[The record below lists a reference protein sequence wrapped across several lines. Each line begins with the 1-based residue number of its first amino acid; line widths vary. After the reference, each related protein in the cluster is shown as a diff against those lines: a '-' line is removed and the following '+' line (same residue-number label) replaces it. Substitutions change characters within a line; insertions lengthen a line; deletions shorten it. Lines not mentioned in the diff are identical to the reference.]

1 MKRNTINEIIDT
13 LTIVKGNL
21 ESDTPKENS
30 LILINSILLK
40 IKEESRPL
48 KEKNTLKAKNVLI
61 RKLGKNINF
70 DTKDNINYFSNK
82 YSHLVLIDYNNLELE
97 PKTKAKFSSDAYHIV
112 HLADGMNRYIEN
124 FHKNTMYQVAEIDP
138 YNCERLNQFLE
149 LTKDYKSKPY
159 RFEETINVSDFDTCS
174 FVNAD
179 YLKLCV
185 QWVAKNSINND
196 KIIVWREAKSPAL
209 YLTNK
214 SNTDQVLCVLMSMRI
229 ETISDTLQEV
239 YREIGIEIVNNEE
252 EETEKENI

>member
-1 MKRNTINEIIDT
+1 MKRNTINEIIKT
-13 LTIVKGNL
+13 LTIVKGNI
-21 ESDTPKENS
+21 ETDTPKANS
-30 LILINSILLK
+30 LILINDLLLK

-70 DTKDNINYFSNK
+70 DTKDNINYFANK
-82 YSHLVLIDYNNLELE
+82 DSHFVLIDYSNLELE
-97 PKTKAKFSSDAYHIV
+97 QKTKTKFASDSYHIFY
-112 HLADGMNRYIEN
+112 LADGINKYIEN

-149 LTKDYKSKPY
+149 LTKDFKSKPY
-159 RFEETINVSDFDTCS
+159 RFEKTIDINKFDTYA

-179 YLKLCV
+179 YLKLCI
-185 QWVAKNSINND
+185 QWVAKNSVNND
-196 KIIVWREAKSPAL
+196 KIVVWKGTESSAL

-214 SNTDQVLCVLMSMRI
+214 SNTDQVLCVLMGMRI

>member
-30 LILINSILLK
+30 LILINDLLLK

-48 KEKNTLKAKNVLI
+48 KEKNALKAKNVLI
-61 RKLGKNINF
+61 RKLGKNIQF
-70 DTKDNINYFSNK
+70 DTKGNINYFANK
-82 YSHLVLIDYNNLELE
+82 DSHFVLIDYSNLELE
-97 PKTKAKFSSDAYHIV
+97 QKTKAKFAYDSYHIV
-112 HLADGMNRYIEN
+112 YLADRINKYIEN
-124 FHKNTMYQVAEIDP
+124 FHKSTMYQVTEIDP

-149 LTKDYKSKPY
+149 LTKDYKSKAY
-159 RFEETINVSDFDTCS
+159 RFEETIDVNNFDTCA

-185 QWVAKNSINND
+185 QWVTKNSTNND
-196 KIIVWREAKSPAL
+196 KVIVWKEANSPVL

-214 SNTDQVLCVLMSMRI
+214 SNTDRILCVLLCMKR

-239 YREIGIEIVNNEE
+239 YREIGIEIINNEE
-252 EETEKENI
+252 E

>member
-48 KEKNTLKAKNVLI
+48 KEKNALKAKNVLI

-70 DTKDNINYFSNK
+70 DTKDNINYFSNT

-97 PKTKAKFSSDAYHIV
+97 LKTKAKFSSHVYQIV
-112 HLADGMNRYIEN
+112 NLADGINKYIEN

-159 RFEETINVSDFDTCS
+159 RFEETINVSDFDICS

-179 YLKLCV
+179 YLKLCI
-185 QWVAKNSINND
+185 QWVAKNSANND
-196 KIIVWREAKSPAL
+196 KIVVWRETKSPVL
-209 YLTNK
+209 YFTNK